1 MIAHPNVSQFSGTR
15 GCRTSAAPAIPVAT
29 IGATRA
35 TTSAISMIGPIPGMT
50 RISSGEKR
58 IIRNISQIAAQIA
71 RQDIAAVRKD
81 VFAILILVLM
91 PYAVHDRSP
100 GTGFGRSETDD

>member
-1 MIAHPNVSQFSGTR
+1 MIAHPNVSQFIDAR

-29 IGATRA
+29 IGATKA
-35 TTSAISMIGPIPGMT
+35 TTSAISMVGPIPGMT

-81 VFAILILVLM
+81 VFAILSILMSYSV
-91 PYAVHDRSP
+91 PDRQPS
-100 GTGFGRSETDD
+100 R